1 MFRHNAVRAG
11 ALPSLEGY
19 RRPKSVPVRLLQ
31 QRGVPIAVAILGLI
45 LLLAI
50 FAPVVAPSDPYETD
64 ARNGLQ
70 GPSADH
76 WLGTDQIGRDVMSRL
91 IFGTRVSIQVGIVA
105 VGLAM
110 VVGVPLGLSS
120 GYFGGLVDS
129 TVMRLMD
136 VIIAFPGIILALAIV
151 GALGSG
157 IFQVMIAIGVSSVPV
172 YARLTRGQVLSVREQ
187 DYVLAAQAMGA
198 SHLRIVWVHVLPN
211 SLSPLIVQGSLGV
224 AFAILAEAGL
234 SFLGVGVGPP
244 TATWGNMLSEAL
256 ELIRIAPYLTYFP
269 GLAIFITVLA
279 VNVVGDGLRD
289 VLDPRLRGSR

>member
-1 MFRHNAVRAG
+1 M
-11 ALPSLEGY
+11 
-19 RRPKSVPVRLLQ
+19 
-31 QRGVPIAVAILGLI
+31 AILGL
-45 LLLAI
+45 LLVLAI
-50 FAPVVAPSDPYETD
+50 FAPKVAPFNPYDTD

-70 GPSADH
+70 EPSADH

-91 IFGTRVSIQVGIVA
+91 IFGSRVSIQVGIIA

-110 VVGVPLGLSS
+110 AVGVPLGLSS
-120 GYFGGLVDS
+120 GYFGGFVDS
-129 TVMRLMD
+129 VVMRLMD

-151 GALGSG
+151 GALGAG

-187 DYVLAAQAMGA
+187 DYVLAAQATGA
-198 SHLRIVWVHVLPN
+198 SNLRIVWVHVLPN

-244 TATWGNMLSEAL
+244 TATWGGMLSEAL
-256 ELIRIAPYLTYFP
+256 ELIRVAPYLTFFP

>member
-1 MFRHNAVRAG
+1 M
-11 ALPSLEGY
+11 PSLGGY

-31 QRGVPIAVAILGLI
+31 QRGVPIAMAILGL
-45 LLLAI
+45 LLVLAI
-50 FAPVVAPSDPYETD
+50 FAPMVAPFNPYDTD

-70 GPSADH
+70 EPSADH

-91 IFGTRVSIQVGIVA
+91 IFGSRVSIQVGIIA

-110 VVGVPLGLSS
+110 AVGVPLGLSS
-120 GYFGGLVDS
+120 GYFGGFVDS
-129 TVMRLMD
+129 VVMRLMD

-151 GALGSG
+151 GALGAG

-187 DYVLAAQAMGA
+187 DYVLAAQATGA
-198 SHLRIVWVHVLPN
+198 SNLRIVWVHVLPN

-244 TATWGNMLSEAL
+244 TATWGGMLSEAL
-256 ELIRIAPYLTYFP
+256 ELIRVAPYLTFFP